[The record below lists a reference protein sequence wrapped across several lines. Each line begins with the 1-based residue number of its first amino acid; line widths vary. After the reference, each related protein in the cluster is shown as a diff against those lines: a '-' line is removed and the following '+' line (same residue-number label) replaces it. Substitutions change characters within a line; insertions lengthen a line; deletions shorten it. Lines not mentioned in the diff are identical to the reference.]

1 MVRKQTMSKTP
12 STSAEQA
19 PYILDQGAGAPV
31 AQRME
36 SDPAVAPYDG
46 EIDSVVR
53 YAQDRPTGSIPPEL
67 STTSAS
73 YILTAT
79 TRGRIGIIAAM
90 AGFLAERGCY
100 IDDMAQFDD
109 LTTGQFFVRAVFRAE
124 AGKTPSL
131 NRLTEEFKQVGERF
145 DMEWSIQDGS
155 TRKRVLIMV
164 SKFDHCLNDL
174 LYRWRTGELRID
186 IPAIVSNH
194 PDLEPL
200 ALWHNI
206 PFYHLPVTPE
216 TKAEQEAKLMDLVEE
231 TGTDLVVLARYMQI
245 LSSDLCERL
254 SGRAI
259 NIHHSFLPGF
269 KGAKPYHQAFE
280 RGVKLI
286 GATAHYVTSDLDE
299 GPIIEQVVERVDHSY
314 RPEYLVAA
322 GRQTECLA
330 LARAVAYDTEHRI
343 FLNGNRTV
351 VFR

>member
-1 MVRKQTMSKTP
+1 MTKTL
-12 STSAEQA
+12 STGADQA
-19 PYILDQGAGAPV
+19 TYTPDPDAGAPAAERV
-31 AQRME
+31 NQ
-36 SDPAVAPYDG
+36 DPTVVPYDS
-46 EIDSVVR
+46 EIDNVVR
-53 YAQDRPTGSIPPEL
+53 NAQDRPSGSIPPEL

-109 LTTGQFFVRAVFRAE
+109 LSTGQFFVRAVFR
-124 AGKTPSL
+124 GDSNKTPSL
-131 NRLTEEFKQVGERF
+131 DRLNEEFKQVGERF
-145 DMEWSIQDGS
+145 DMQWSIQDS
-155 TRKRVLIMV
+155 SVRKRVLIMV

-200 ALWHNI
+200 ARWHNI
-206 PFYHLPVTPE
+206 PYHHLPVTPE
-216 TKAEQEAKLMDLVEE
+216 NKAEQEAKLMALVEE

-245 LSSDLCERL
+245 LSSDLCEQL

-286 GATAHYVTSDLDE
+286 GATAHYVTGDLDE

-314 RPEYLVAA
+314 RPKFLVAA

-330 LARAVAYDTEHRI
+330 LARAVTYDVEHRI

>member
-1 MVRKQTMSKTP
+1 MSKTL
-12 STSAEQA
+12 STSADQA
-19 PYILDQGAGAPV
+19 THTLDPGAGVPGAERLDQ
-31 AQRME
+31 
-36 SDPAVAPYDG
+36 DPAVGPYDG
-46 EIDSVVR
+46 AIDSVVR
-53 YAQDRPTGSIPPEL
+53 NAQDRPSGSIPPEL
-67 STTSAS
+67 STTSVS
-73 YILTAT
+73 YILTAAAP
-79 TRGRIGIIAAM
+79 GQIGIVAAM

-131 NRLTEEFKQVGERF
+131 DRLNDEFKPVGERF
-145 DMEWSIQDGS
+145 DMEWSIQDS
-155 TRKRVLIMV
+155 SVRKRVLIMV

-200 ALWHNI
+200 ARWHNI
-206 PFYHLPVTPE
+206 PYHHLPVTPE
-216 TKAEQEAKLMDLVEE
+216 NKAEQEATLMALVEE

-245 LSSDLCERL
+245 LSSDLCEQL

-269 KGAKPYHQAFE
+269 KGAKPYHQAFD

-314 RPEYLVAA
+314 RPEFLVAA

-330 LARAVAYDTEHRI
+330 LARAVAYDVENRV

>member
-1 MVRKQTMSKTP
+1 MSKTF
-12 STSAEQA
+12 SSGADQA
-19 PYILDQGAGAPV
+19 THTLDSGAGSPV
-31 AQRME
+31 AERM
-36 SDPAVAPYDG
+36 DQQPAVVPYNG
-46 EIDSVVR
+46 EIDTVVR
-53 YAQDRPTGSIPPEL
+53 HAQDRPSGSIPPEL
-67 STTSAS
+67 STTSVS

-79 TRGRIGIIAAM
+79 APGKIGIVAAL

-100 IDDMAQFDD
+100 INDMAQFDD
-109 LTTGQFFVRAVFRAE
+109 LTTGQFFIRAVFRADGDK
-124 AGKTPSL
+124 ALPVDRL
-131 NRLTEEFKQVGERF
+131 NEGFKQVGDRF
-145 DMEWSIQDGS
+145 DMEWSIQDS
-155 TRKRVLIMV
+155 SVRKRVLIMV

-174 LYRWRTGELRID
+174 LYRWRTGELPID

-200 ALWHNI
+200 ARWHNI
-206 PFYHLPVTPE
+206 PFHHLPITPE
-216 TKAEQEAKLMDLVEE
+216 TKAEQEAKLLTLVNE
-231 TGTDLVVLARYMQI
+231 TGSDLVVLARYMQV
-245 LSSDLCERL
+245 LSTDLCEKL
-254 SGRAI
+254 HGRAI

-314 RPEYLVAA
+314 RPEHLVAA
-322 GRQTECLA
+322 GRQMECQA
-330 LARAVAYDTEHRI
+330 LARAVTYDVEQRV